1 MCHIIYFSF
10 KNNLLLIFFP
20 FFSLYP
26 KCMLIVHMT
35 LLSFLVSLKFGKN
48 ILCMDMQVDL
58 NYFLKISSCLLQ
70 IFFLKNLKLK
80 TKPYLYVINSYSGKD
95 PFLQIKN
102 FKYQFVFIQPQL
114 TPL

>member
-1 MCHIIYFSF
+1 
-10 KNNLLLIFFP
+10 
-20 FFSLYP
+20 
-26 KCMLIVHMT
+26 MT

-70 IFFLKNLKLK
+70 NFQKKLKLKLK
-80 TKPYLYVINSYSGKD
+80 TKPYLYVINSHSGKD

-114 TPL
+114 TPLWRTTITTTTFLSP